1 MTRIRIAL
9 FLILLLASL
18 AARPV
23 TAQAGPVILSPG
35 QGQALQGVVTVKGS
49 SNVPGFVSS
58 ELAFAYTG
66 DTTDTWFVIASSSQ
80 PVDQNTLASWDTT
93 TITDGNYVLRL
104 RVFLAN
110 GISLNFIVRALR
122 VRNYTAVET
131 PTPTPLE
138 PTAIRP
144 TLTPTITLTPTL
156 FPTPTGMPGNTAIIT
171 TFDLS
176 KSIAY
181 GGAAAL
187 VFLLILALY
196 QKLRRL

>member
-9 FLILLLASL
+9 FFLLLLASL

-23 TAQAGPVILSPG
+23 TAQAGPVILFPG

-49 SNVPGFVSS
+49 SNVAGFVSS

-66 DTTDTWFVIASSSQ
+66 DTTDTWFVIASSRQ
-80 PVDQNTLASWDTT
+80 PVDQNILATWDTT

-104 RVFLAN
+104 RVYYAN
-110 GISLNFIVRALR
+110 GTSLDFMVRALR
-122 VRNYTAVET
+122 VRNYTAMET
-131 PTPTPLE
+131 PTPTPPE
-138 PTAIRP
+138 PTAVRP
-144 TLTPTITLTPTL
+144 TLTPTMTLTPTP
-156 FPTPTGMPGNTAIIT
+156 FPIPTDMPGNIAIIT
-171 TFDLS
+171 TLDLS

-181 GGAAAL
+181 GGAVAL
-187 VFLLILALY
+187 LFLLILALY